1 MKEQSAAGIL
11 ETTIEKVKNL
21 VNVSTIIGEPMNI
34 DGGITIIPVSKVT
47 YGFASGGSDFPS
59 KTNKEIFGGGG
70 GAGVTITPVAFLVIS
85 DGEVTIK
92 HITAFDNAAER
103 VVNLV
108 PEMFDKVTSVVN
120 KAKKEK
126 EKEKQLLMM
135 PRSMFPQFPQR
146 MFLPRTNKR
155 FSNFIIINLPP
166 AYFKNM
172 AGG

>member
-21 VNVSTIIGEPMNI
+21 VSVSTIIGDPMQLE
-34 DGGITIIPVSKVT
+34 GMTIIPVSKVT

-59 KTNKEIFGGGG
+59 KSNQEIFGGGG
-70 GAGVTITPVAFLVIS
+70 GAGVTITPVAFLVIA

-126 EKEKQLLMM
+126 EKAAQDAADDALVSATMEELAK
-135 PRSMFPQFPQR
+135 PE
-146 MFLPRTNKR
+146 
-155 FSNFIIINLPP
+155 
-166 AYFKNM
+166 A
-172 AGG
+172 